1 MYHRSPTK
9 TLFFSASFQCFM
21 VAKWGICHIL
31 SCIWYNNNARVLLDT
46 HMALFS
52 IFFHHIDQQ
61 CHILVILEQ
70 VVGISS
76 LTIMH
81 IFMNLLLRKNHCF
94 FHKVYVLDSSSLF
107 PSILSSNLLS
117 CHTHKISKILDSNNT
132 PFVGSV
138 HEKLLMIFLTKFG
151 IIRVLSSPTTKIQHY
166 IGECCHPLYF
176 YSH

>member
-1 MYHRSPTK
+1 MYHRLPTK

-31 SCIWYNNNARVLLDT
+31 SCIWYNNIARVLLDT

-70 VVGISS
+70 VVRISS

-107 PSILSSNLLS
+107 PYILSSNLLS
-117 CHTHKISKILDSNNT
+117 CQNT
-132 PFVGSV
+132 LIKSARSQ
-138 HEKLLMIFLTKFG
+138 TQ
-151 IIRVLSSPTTKIQHY
+151 TTL
-166 IGECCHPLYF
+166 PLWEACMRSF
-176 YSH
+176 